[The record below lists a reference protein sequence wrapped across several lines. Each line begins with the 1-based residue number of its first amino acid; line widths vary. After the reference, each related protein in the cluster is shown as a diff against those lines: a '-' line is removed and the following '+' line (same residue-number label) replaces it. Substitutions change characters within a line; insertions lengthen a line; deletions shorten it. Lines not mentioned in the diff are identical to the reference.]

1 MLYYCD
7 RTSFHYVSNITVCLH
22 DQLFIKNISGRISQN
37 VQTTRSRVTHSI
49 YRIKSN
55 LINTDKDISSSR
67 SCLLSASKFIAKTQH
82 RFSHS
87 NTLLRINIH
96 LGPLQASDEHTSSI
110 STPRTQTELQGT
122 QVNNLSCD
130 YTSRHSTNS
139 IIDNTSTH
147 RRPKPE
153 HRFNSTNSCQDSVRQ
168 RSSLNI

>member
-82 RFSHS
+82 RLSHS
-87 NTLLRINIH
+87 LAPPHQHSSWTTTSKRRAH
-96 LGPLQASDEHTSSI
+96 LFHQHSSHTN
-110 STPRTQTELQGT
+110 R
-122 QVNNLSCD
+122 
-130 YTSRHSTNS
+130 TSRDSSEQPFLRLHQSPFNEQHHRQHINS
-139 IIDNTSTH
+139 SQTKARTS
-147 RRPKPE
+147 
-153 HRFNSTNSCQDSVRQ
+153 
-168 RSSLNI
+168 I